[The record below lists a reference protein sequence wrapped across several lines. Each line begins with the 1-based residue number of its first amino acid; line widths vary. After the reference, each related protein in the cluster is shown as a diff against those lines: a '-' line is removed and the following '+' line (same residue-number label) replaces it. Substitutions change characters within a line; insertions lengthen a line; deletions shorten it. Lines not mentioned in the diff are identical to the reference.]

1 MRGNIALFL
10 NHVKNSMNFTNNRT
24 VSLKKMMALAGLFW
38 FFFLIFYLLG
48 ALTFHCGEQAFTA
61 FYVWFNGSIF
71 YPILATL
78 LILTLIFHVVIAIT
92 RQLSN
97 NVSSGDQYK
106 KPYPKAVPR
115 VVAWSGASIILIFI
129 ITHSVQMLSINTVD
143 LYSEIQNIFQR
154 PIMWA
159 IYGLGM
165 IAISAHLHH
174 GLSNVLQTLGISSK
188 QYKSTAFII
197 VLLIMAGYASIPL
210 GILYAKV

>member
-1 MRGNIALFL
+1 
-10 NHVKNSMNFTNNRT
+10 MNYTSNPT
-24 VSLKKMMALAGLFW
+24 VSLKKMMAMAGLFW

-48 ALTFHCGEQAFTA
+48 ALTFHSGEEAFTA

-71 YPILATL
+71 YPVLATL
-78 LILTLIFHVVIAIT
+78 LIATLAFHVVVAVT

-97 NVSSGDQYK
+97 NISSGDRYK

-115 VVAWSGASIILIFI
+115 IVAWSGASIILIFI
-129 ITHSVQMLSINTVD
+129 ITHTVQMLSIDTVD
-143 LYSEIQNIFQR
+143 LYSEITNIFQR
-154 PIMWA
+154 PVMWA

-165 IAISAHLHH
+165 IAISTHLHH
-174 GLSNVLQTLGISSK
+174 GLSNVLQTLGVSSK
-188 QYKSTAFII
+188 QHKGIALLI

>member
-1 MRGNIALFL
+1 
-10 NHVKNSMNFTNNRT
+10 MNYTNNRT
-24 VSLKKMMALAGLFW
+24 VSLKKMMAMAGLFW

-48 ALTFHCGEQAFTA
+48 ALTFHSGEEAFTA

-71 YPILATL
+71 YPVLATL
-78 LILTLIFHVVIAIT
+78 LIATLAFHVVVAVT

-97 NVSSGDQYK
+97 NISSGDRYK

-115 VVAWSGASIILIFI
+115 IVAWSGASIILIFI
-129 ITHSVQMLSINTVD
+129 ITHTVQMLSINTVD
-143 LYSEIQNIFQR
+143 LYSEITNIFQR
-154 PIMWA
+154 PVMWA

-165 IAISAHLHH
+165 IAISTHLHH
-174 GLSNVLQTLGISSK
+174 GLSNVLQTLGVSSK
-188 QYKSTAFII
+188 QHKGIALLI

>member
-1 MRGNIALFL
+1 
-10 NHVKNSMNFTNNRT
+10 MNYTNNRT
-24 VSLKKMMALAGLFW
+24 VSLKKMMAMAGLFW

-48 ALTFHCGEQAFTA
+48 ALTFHSGEEAFTA

-71 YPILATL
+71 YPVLATL
-78 LILTLIFHVVIAIT
+78 LIATLAFHVVVAVT

-97 NVSSGDQYK
+97 NISSGDRYK

-115 VVAWSGASIILIFI
+115 IVAWSGAYIILIFI
-129 ITHSVQMLSINTVD
+129 ITHTVQMLSINTVD
-143 LYSEIQNIFQR
+143 LYSEITNIFQR
-154 PIMWA
+154 PVMWA

-165 IAISAHLHH
+165 IAISTHLHH
-174 GLSNVLQTLGISSK
+174 GLSNVLQTLGVSSK
-188 QYKSTAFII
+188 QHKGIALLI

>member
-1 MRGNIALFL
+1 
-10 NHVKNSMNFTNNRT
+10 MNFTNNRT
-24 VSLKKMMALAGLFW
+24 VNLKKMMAIAGLFW

-48 ALTFHCGEQAFTA
+48 ALTFHSGEEAFTA

-71 YPILATL
+71 YPVLATL
-78 LILTLIFHVVIAIT
+78 LILTITFHVFVAIT

-97 NVSSGDQYK
+97 NVSSGDRYK

-115 VVAWSGASIILIFI
+115 IVAWSGASIILIFI
-129 ITHSVQMLSINTVD
+129 ITHTVQMLSINTVD
-143 LYSEIQNIFQR
+143 LYLAINNIFQR

-165 IAISAHLHH
+165 IAISTHLHH
-174 GLSNVLQTLGISSK
+174 GLSNVLQTMGVSSK
-188 QYKSTAFII
+188 QHKSIALLI

>member
-1 MRGNIALFL
+1 
-10 NHVKNSMNFTNNRT
+10 MNYTNNRT
-24 VSLKKMMALAGLFW
+24 VSLKKMMAMAGLFW

-48 ALTFHCGEQAFTA
+48 ALTFHSGEEAFTA

-71 YPILATL
+71 YPVLATL
-78 LILTLIFHVVIAIT
+78 LIATLAFHVVVAVT

-97 NVSSGDQYK
+97 NISSGDRYK

-115 VVAWSGASIILIFI
+115 IVAWSGASIILTFI
-129 ITHSVQMLSINTVD
+129 ITHTVQMLSINTID
-143 LYSEIQNIFQR
+143 LYSEIINIFQR
-154 PIMWA
+154 PVMWA

-165 IAISAHLHH
+165 IAISTHLHH
-174 GLSNVLQTLGISSK
+174 GLSNVLQTLGVSSK
-188 QYKSTAFII
+188 QHKGIALLI

>member
-1 MRGNIALFL
+1 
-10 NHVKNSMNFTNNRT
+10 MNFTNNRT
-24 VSLKKMMALAGLFW
+24 VNLKKMMAIAGLFW

-48 ALTFHCGEQAFTA
+48 ALTFHSGEEAFTA

-71 YPILATL
+71 YPVLATL
-78 LILTLIFHVVIAIT
+78 LILTITFHVFVAIT

-97 NVSSGDQYK
+97 NVSSGDRYE

-115 VVAWSGASIILIFI
+115 IVAWSGASIILIFI
-129 ITHSVQMLSINTVD
+129 ITHTVQMLSINTVD
-143 LYSEIQNIFQR
+143 LYSEINNIFQR

-165 IAISAHLHH
+165 IAISTHLHH
-174 GLSNVLQTLGISSK
+174 GLSNVLQTLGVSSK
-188 QYKSTAFII
+188 QHKSIALLI

>member
-1 MRGNIALFL
+1 
-10 NHVKNSMNFTNNRT
+10 MNFTNNRT

-48 ALTFHCGEQAFTA
+48 ALTFHCGEQVFTA

-71 YPILATL
+71 YPVLVTL
-78 LILTLIFHVVIAIT
+78 LIATLAFHVVVAVT

-97 NVSSGDQYK
+97 NISSGDRYK

-115 VVAWSGASIILIFI
+115 IVAWSGASIILIFI
-129 ITHSVQMLSINTVD
+129 ITHTVQMLSINTVD
-143 LYSEIQNIFQR
+143 LYSEITNIFQR
-154 PIMWA
+154 PVMWA

-165 IAISAHLHH
+165 IAISTHLHH
-174 GLSNVLQTLGISSK
+174 GLSNVLQTLGVSSK
-188 QYKSTAFII
+188 QHKGIALLI

>member
-1 MRGNIALFL
+1 
-10 NHVKNSMNFTNNRT
+10 MNYTNNRT
-24 VSLKKMMALAGLFW
+24 VSLKKMMAMAGLFW

-48 ALTFHCGEQAFTA
+48 ALTFHSGEESFTA

-71 YPILATL
+71 YPVLATL
-78 LILTLIFHVVIAIT
+78 LIATLAFHVVVAVT

-97 NVSSGDQYK
+97 NISSGDRYK

-115 VVAWSGASIILIFI
+115 IVAWSGASIILIFI
-129 ITHSVQMLSINTVD
+129 ITHTVQMLSINTVD
-143 LYSEIQNIFQR
+143 LYSEITNIFQR
-154 PIMWA
+154 PVMWA

-165 IAISAHLHH
+165 IAISTHLHH
-174 GLSNVLQTLGISSK
+174 GLSNVLQTLGVSSK
-188 QYKSTAFII
+188 QHKGIALLI

>member
-1 MRGNIALFL
+1 MNYT
-10 NHVKNSMNFTNNRT
+10 KNPT
-24 VSLKKMMALAGLFW
+24 VSLKKMMAMAGLFW

-48 ALTFHCGEQAFTA
+48 ALTFHSGEEAFTA

-71 YPILATL
+71 YPVLATL
-78 LILTLIFHVVIAIT
+78 LIATLAFHVVVAVK

-97 NVSSGDQYK
+97 NISSGDRYK

-115 VVAWSGASIILIFI
+115 IVAWSGASIILIFI
-129 ITHSVQMLSINTVD
+129 ITHTVQMLSINTVD
-143 LYSEIQNIFQR
+143 LYSEITNIFQR
-154 PIMWA
+154 PVMWA

-165 IAISAHLHH
+165 IAISTHLHH
-174 GLSNVLQTLGISSK
+174 GLSNVLQTLGVSSK
-188 QYKSTAFII
+188 QHKGIALLI

>member
-1 MRGNIALFL
+1 
-10 NHVKNSMNFTNNRT
+10 MNFTNNRT
-24 VSLKKMMALAGLFW
+24 VNLKKMMAIAGLFW

-48 ALTFHCGEQAFTA
+48 ALTFHSGEEAFTA

-71 YPILATL
+71 YPVLTIL
-78 LILTLIFHVVIAIT
+78 LILTITFHVFVAIT

-97 NVSSGDQYK
+97 NVSSGDRYK

-115 VVAWSGASIILIFI
+115 IVAWSGASIILIFI
-129 ITHSVQMLSINTVD
+129 ITHTVQMLSINTVD
-143 LYSEIQNIFQR
+143 LYSEITNIFQR

-165 IAISAHLHH
+165 IAISTHLHH
-174 GLSNVLQTLGISSK
+174 GLSNVLQTLGVSSK
-188 QYKSTAFII
+188 QHKSIALLI

>member
-1 MRGNIALFL
+1 
-10 NHVKNSMNFTNNRT
+10 MNYTNNRT
-24 VSLKKMMALAGLFW
+24 VSLKKMMSMAGLFW

-48 ALTFHCGEQAFTA
+48 ALTFHSGEEAFTA

-71 YPILATL
+71 YPVLATL
-78 LILTLIFHVVIAIT
+78 LIATLAFHVVVAVT

-97 NVSSGDQYK
+97 NISSGDRYK

-115 VVAWSGASIILIFI
+115 IVAWSGASIILIFI
-129 ITHSVQMLSINTVD
+129 ITHTVQMLSINTVD
-143 LYSEIQNIFQR
+143 LYSEITNIFQR
-154 PIMWA
+154 PVMWA

-165 IAISAHLHH
+165 IAISTHLHH
-174 GLSNVLQTLGISSK
+174 GLSNVLQTLGVSSK
-188 QYKSTAFII
+188 QHKGIALLI

>member
-1 MRGNIALFL
+1 
-10 NHVKNSMNFTNNRT
+10 MNFTNNLT
-24 VSLKKMMALAGLFW
+24 VSLKKMMAIAGLFW

-48 ALTFHCGEQAFTA
+48 ALAYHFGEEAFTA

-71 YPILATL
+71 YPVLATL
-78 LILTLIFHVVIAIT
+78 LLLTLAFHVVVAIT

-97 NVSSGDQYK
+97 NISSGDRYK

-115 VVAWSGASIILIFI
+115 IVAWSGASTILIFI
-129 ITHSVQMLSINTVD
+129 ITHTVQMLSINTVD
-143 LYSEIQNIFQR
+143 LYSEINNIFQR

-165 IAISAHLHH
+165 IAISTHLHH
-174 GLSNVLQTLGISSK
+174 GLSNVLQTLGVSSK
-188 QYKSTAFII
+188 QHKSIALLI

>member
-1 MRGNIALFL
+1 
-10 NHVKNSMNFTNNRT
+10 MNYTNNRT
-24 VSLKKMMALAGLFW
+24 VSLKKMMAMAGLFW

-48 ALTFHCGEQAFTA
+48 ALTFHSGEEAFTA

-71 YPILATL
+71 YPVLATL
-78 LILTLIFHVVIAIT
+78 LIATLAFHVVVAVT

-97 NVSSGDQYK
+97 NISSGDRYK

-115 VVAWSGASIILIFI
+115 IMAWSGASIILIFI
-129 ITHSVQMLSINTVD
+129 ITHTVQMLSINTVD
-143 LYSEIQNIFQR
+143 LYSEITNIFQR
-154 PIMWA
+154 PVMWA

-165 IAISAHLHH
+165 IAISTHLHH
-174 GLSNVLQTLGISSK
+174 GLSNVLQTLGVSSK
-188 QYKSTAFII
+188 QHKGIALLI

>member
-1 MRGNIALFL
+1 
-10 NHVKNSMNFTNNRT
+10 MNFTNNRT

-48 ALTFHCGEQAFTA
+48 ALTFHCGEQVFTA

-78 LILTLIFHVVIAIT
+78 LILTLTFHVVIATT

-143 LYSEIQNIFQR
+143 LYSEIQNIFQKR
-154 PIMWA
+154 
-159 IYGLGM
+159 IYRKKFEERKKELYKESYALNNF
-165 IAISAHLHH
+165 IKQWFKLKRYLPYEESKNFFPSYAWPSHLRED
-174 GLSNVLQTLGISSK
+174 K
-188 QYKSTAFII
+188 
-197 VLLIMAGYASIPL
+197 
-210 GILYAKV
+210 

>member
-1 MRGNIALFL
+1 
-10 NHVKNSMNFTNNRT
+10 MNYTNNRT
-24 VSLKKMMALAGLFW
+24 VSLKKMMAMAGLFW

-48 ALTFHCGEQAFTA
+48 ALTFHSGEEAFTA

-71 YPILATL
+71 YPVLTIL
-78 LILTLIFHVVIAIT
+78 LILTITFHVFVAIT

-97 NVSSGDQYK
+97 NVSSGDRYK

-115 VVAWSGASIILIFI
+115 IVAWSGASIILIFI
-129 ITHSVQMLSINTVD
+129 ITHTVQMLSINTVD
-143 LYSEIQNIFQR
+143 LYSEITNIFQR

-165 IAISAHLHH
+165 IAISTHLHH
-174 GLSNVLQTLGISSK
+174 GLSNVLQTLGVSSK
-188 QYKSTAFII
+188 QHKSIALLI
-197 VLLIMAGYASIPL
+197 VLLIMVGYASIPL

>member
-1 MRGNIALFL
+1 
-10 NHVKNSMNFTNNRT
+10 MNYTNNRT
-24 VSLKKMMALAGLFW
+24 VSLKKMMAMAGLFW

-48 ALTFHCGEQAFTA
+48 ALTFHSGEEAFTA

-71 YPILATL
+71 YPVLATL
-78 LILTLIFHVVIAIT
+78 LIATLAFHLIVAVT

-97 NVSSGDQYK
+97 NISSGDRYK

-115 VVAWSGASIILIFI
+115 IVAWSGASIILIFI
-129 ITHSVQMLSINTVD
+129 ITHTVQMLTINTVD
-143 LYSEIQNIFQR
+143 LYSEITNIFQR
-154 PIMWA
+154 PVMWA

-165 IAISAHLHH
+165 IAISTHLHH
-174 GLSNVLQTLGISSK
+174 GLSNVLQTLGVSSK
-188 QYKSTAFII
+188 QHKGIALLI

>member
-1 MRGNIALFL
+1 
-10 NHVKNSMNFTNNRT
+10 MNYTNNRT
-24 VSLKKMMALAGLFW
+24 VSLKKMMAMAGLFW

-48 ALTFHCGEQAFTA
+48 ALTFHSGEEAFTA

-71 YPILATL
+71 YPVLATL
-78 LILTLIFHVVIAIT
+78 LIATLAFHVVVAVT

-97 NVSSGDQYK
+97 NISSGDRYK

-115 VVAWSGASIILIFI
+115 IVAWSGASIILIFI
-129 ITHSVQMLSINTVD
+129 ITHTVQMLSINTVD
-143 LYSEIQNIFQR
+143 LYSEITNIFQR
-154 PIMWA
+154 PVMWA

-165 IAISAHLHH
+165 IAISTHLHH
-174 GLSNVLQTLGISSK
+174 GLSNVLQTLGVSSK
-188 QYKSTAFII
+188 QYKGIALLI

>member
-1 MRGNIALFL
+1 
-10 NHVKNSMNFTNNRT
+10 
-24 VSLKKMMALAGLFW
+24 MAIAGLFW

-48 ALTFHCGEQAFTA
+48 ALTFHSGEEAFTA

-71 YPILATL
+71 YPVLTIL
-78 LILTLIFHVVIAIT
+78 LILTITFHVFVAIT

-97 NVSSGDQYK
+97 NVSSGDRYK

-115 VVAWSGASIILIFI
+115 IVAWSGASIILIFI
-129 ITHSVQMLSINTVD
+129 ITHTVQMLSINTVD
-143 LYSEIQNIFQR
+143 LYSEITNIFQR

-165 IAISAHLHH
+165 IAISTHLHH
-174 GLSNVLQTLGISSK
+174 GLSNVLQTLGVSSK
-188 QYKSTAFII
+188 QHKSIALLI
-197 VLLIMAGYASIPL
+197 VLLIMVGYASIPL

>member
-1 MRGNIALFL
+1 
-10 NHVKNSMNFTNNRT
+10 MNYTNNRT
-24 VSLKKMMALAGLFW
+24 VSLKKMMAMAGLFW

-48 ALTFHCGEQAFTA
+48 ALTFHSGEEAFTA

-71 YPILATL
+71 YPVLATL
-78 LILTLIFHVVIAIT
+78 LIATLAFHVVVAVT

-97 NVSSGDQYK
+97 NISSGDRYK

-115 VVAWSGASIILIFI
+115 IVAWSGASIILIFI
-129 ITHSVQMLSINTVD
+129 ITHTVQMLSINTVD
-143 LYSEIQNIFQR
+143 LYSEITNIFQR
-154 PIMWA
+154 PIMWV

-165 IAISAHLHH
+165 IAISTHLHH
-174 GLSNVLQTLGISSK
+174 GLSNVLQTLGVSSK
-188 QYKSTAFII
+188 QHKGIALLI

>member
-1 MRGNIALFL
+1 
-10 NHVKNSMNFTNNRT
+10 MNFTNNRT
-24 VSLKKMMALAGLFW
+24 VNLKKMMAIAGLFW

-48 ALTFHCGEQAFTA
+48 ALTFHSGEEVFTA

-71 YPILATL
+71 YPVLATL
-78 LILTLIFHVVIAIT
+78 LILTITFHVFVAIT

-97 NVSSGDQYK
+97 NVSSGDRYK

-115 VVAWSGASIILIFI
+115 IVAWSGASIILIFI
-129 ITHSVQMLSINTVD
+129 ITHTVQMLSINTVD
-143 LYSEIQNIFQR
+143 LYSEINNIFQR

-165 IAISAHLHH
+165 IAISTHLHH
-174 GLSNVLQTLGISSK
+174 GLSNVLQTLGVSSK
-188 QYKSTAFII
+188 QHKSIALLI

>member
-1 MRGNIALFL
+1 
-10 NHVKNSMNFTNNRT
+10 MNFTNNRT
-24 VSLKKMMALAGLFW
+24 VSLKKMMAIAGLFW

-48 ALTFHCGEQAFTA
+48 ALTFHSGEQAFTA
-61 FYVWFNGSIF
+61 FYAWFNGSIF

-78 LILTLIFHVVIAIT
+78 LILTLTFHVFIAIT

-97 NVSSGDQYK
+97 NVSSGERYK
-106 KPYPKAVPR
+106 KPYPKAISR
-115 VVAWSGASIILIFI
+115 IVAWSGASIILIFI
-129 ITHSVQMLSINTVD
+129 ITHTVQMLSINTID

-165 IAISAHLHH
+165 IAISTHLHH
-174 GLSNVLQTLGISSK
+174 GLTNVLQTLGISSK
-188 QYKSTAFII
+188 QHKGIALII

-210 GILYAKV
+210 GVLYAKV